1 MLFQKDSEGKEIN
14 KYLAAMIVAKRARRI
29 SEDKGA
35 RLFEAGW
42 ANPVLLALD
51 EFLKGKLDYKIPVSK
66 KEEKE

>member
-1 MLFQKDSEGKEIN
+1 MLFQRDSEGKEIN

-29 SEDKGA
+29 SEDKGS
-35 RLFEAGW
+35 RLFESGYV
-42 ANPVLLALD
+42 NPVLLALD